1 MNREEF
7 LTAVKELGISITD
20 KQLEQLNEYYKALVE
35 WNKKINLTSIT
46 EEKDVYLKHFY
57 DSLTLFKEYDL
68 TKDISLCDVGTGAG
82 FPGVVLK
89 IVFPNLKITL
99 VDSLQK
105 RLKFL
110 DYVIKLLDLKDVE
123 LVHERMEDYSKQ
135 NEERFDI
142 ITSRAVAKTK
152 ILVEI
157 SFKALKISG
166 HLILM
171 KSSFEEELSDAEK
184 IIRDIGGEVINVNSF
199 KLPIEN
205 SQRALINI
213 KKVRKTEV
221 KYPRSIDKIKKII
234 EVLIK

>member
-1 MNREEF
+1 MSEKEF
-7 LTAVKELGISITD
+7 IIELEKLGISVSN
-20 KQLEQLNEYYKALVE
+20 EQLNKLEEYYNLLISYNEKV
-35 WNKKINLTSIT
+35 NLTRIT
-46 EEKDVYLKHFY
+46 LKEEVYLKHFY
-57 DSLTLFKEYDL
+57 DSITLIKSIDLNKEL
-68 TKDISLCDVGTGAG
+68 SVCDVGTGAG

-123 LVHERMEDYSKQ
+123 LVHERMEDYSKH

-157 SFKALKISG
+157 SFKALKTSG

-184 IIRDIGGEVINVNSF
+184 IIRDIGGEVINVNTF

-213 KKVRKTEV
+213 KKVRKTEA
-221 KYPRSIDKIKKII
+221 KYPRSIDKIKKS
-234 EVLIK
+234 L

>member
-7 LTAVKELGISITD
+7 ITEVKELGISITD
-20 KQLEQLNEYYKALVE
+20 KQLEQLNKYYKALVE

-68 TKDISLCDVGTGAG
+68 TKDVSLCDVGTGAG
-82 FPGVVLK
+82 FPGIVLK

-135 NEERFDI
+135 NEEKFDI

-184 IIRDIGGEVINVNSF
+184 IIKDIGGEVINVNTF

-205 SQRALINI
+205 SERALINI
-213 KKVRKTEV
+213 KKVRKTEA
-221 KYPRSIDKIKKII
+221 KYPRSIDKIKK
-234 EVLIK
+234 LL

>member
-7 LTAVKELGISITD
+7 LTAVKELGISITN
-20 KQLEQLNEYYKALVE
+20 KQLEQLNEYHKALVE

-46 EEKDVYLKHFY
+46 DEKEVYLKHFY

-82 FPGVVLK
+82 FPGIVLK

-135 NEERFDI
+135 NEEKFDI
-142 ITSRAVAKTK
+142 ITSRAVAKVK

-171 KSSFEEELSDAEK
+171 KASFEEELSDAEK
-184 IIRDIGGEVINVNSF
+184 IIKDIGGKVVDVNTF

-213 KKVRKTEV
+213 KKLRKTGE
-221 KYPRSIDKIKKII
+221 KYPRSIDKIKKS
-234 EVLIK
+234 L

>member
-7 LTAVKELGISITD
+7 LTAVKELGISITN
-20 KQLEQLNEYYKALVE
+20 KQLEQLNEYHKALVE

-46 EEKDVYLKHFY
+46 DEKEVYLKHFY

-68 TKDISLCDVGTGAG
+68 TKDIYLCDVGTGAG
-82 FPGVVLK
+82 FPGIVLK

-110 DYVIKLLDLKDVE
+110 DYVIKQLDLKDVE

-135 NEERFDI
+135 NEEKFDI
-142 ITSRAVAKTK
+142 ITSRAVAKVK

-171 KSSFEEELSDAEK
+171 KASFEEELSDAEK
-184 IIRDIGGEVINVNSF
+184 IIKDIGGKVVDVNTF

-213 KKVRKTEV
+213 KKLRKTGE
-221 KYPRSIDKIKKII
+221 KYPRSIDKIKKS
-234 EVLIK
+234 L

>member
-1 MNREEF
+1 MNREGFITE
-7 LTAVKELGISITD
+7 VKELGISITD
-20 KQLEQLNEYYKALVE
+20 KQLEQLNKYYKALVE

-68 TKDISLCDVGTGAG
+68 TKDVSLCDVGTGAG
-82 FPGVVLK
+82 FPGIVLK

-135 NEERFDI
+135 NEEKFDI

-184 IIRDIGGEVINVNSF
+184 IIKDIGGEVINVNTF

-205 SQRALINI
+205 SERALINI
-213 KKVRKTEV
+213 KKARKTEA
-221 KYPRSIDKIKKII
+221 KYPRSIDKIKK
-234 EVLIK
+234 LL

>member
-20 KQLEQLNEYYKALVE
+20 KQLEQLNEYHKALVE

-46 EEKDVYLKHFY
+46 DEKDVYLKHFY

-68 TKDISLCDVGTGAG
+68 TKDIYLCDVGTGAG
-82 FPGVVLK
+82 FPGIVLK

-105 RLKFL
+105 RLNFL
-110 DYVIKLLDLKDVE
+110 DYVIKLLGLKDVE
-123 LVHERMEDYSKQ
+123 LVHERMEYYSKQ
-135 NEERFDI
+135 NEEKFDI
-142 ITSRAVAKTK
+142 ITSRAVAKVK

-171 KSSFEEELSDAEK
+171 KASFEEELSDAEK
-184 IIRDIGGEVINVNSF
+184 IIKDIGGKVVDVNTF

-213 KKVRKTEV
+213 KKLRKTGE
-221 KYPRSIDKIKKII
+221 KYPRSIDKIKKS
-234 EVLIK
+234 L

>member
-7 LTAVKELGISITD
+7 ITAVKELGISITD
-20 KQLEQLNEYYKALVE
+20 KQLEQLNKYYKALVE

-68 TKDISLCDVGTGAG
+68 TKDVSLCDVGTGAG
-82 FPGVVLK
+82 FPGIVLK

-110 DYVIKLLDLKDVE
+110 DYVIKLLDLKNVE

-135 NEERFDI
+135 NEEKFDI

-171 KSSFEEELSDAEK
+171 KSSFEEELSDAKK
-184 IIRDIGGEVINVNSF
+184 IIKDIGGEVINVNTF

-205 SQRALINI
+205 SERALINI
-213 KKVRKTEV
+213 KKIRKTEA
-221 KYPRSIDKIKKII
+221 KYPRSIDKIKK
-234 EVLIK
+234 LL

>member
-7 LTAVKELGISITD
+7 ITAVKELGISITD

-57 DSLTLFKEYDL
+57 DSLTLFKECDL
-68 TKDISLCDVGTGAG
+68 TKNISLCDVGTGAG
-82 FPGVVLK
+82 FPGIVLK

-110 DYVIKLLDLKDVE
+110 DYVIEFLNLKDIE

-184 IIRDIGGEVINVNSF
+184 IIKDIGGEVIDVNTF
-199 KLPIEN
+199 KLPFEN
-205 SQRALINI
+205 SERALISI
-213 KKVRKTEV
+213 KKVRKTEA
-221 KYPRSIDKIKKII
+221 KYPRSIDKIKKS
-234 EVLIK
+234 L

>member
-7 LTAVKELGISITD
+7 ITAVKELGISITD
-20 KQLEQLNEYYKALVE
+20 KQLEQLNKYHKALVE
-35 WNKKINLTSIT
+35 WNKRINLTSIT
-46 EEKDVYLKHFY
+46 DEKDVYLKHFY

-82 FPGVVLK
+82 FPGIVLK

-110 DYVIKLLDLKDVE
+110 DYVIKLLNLKDVE

-135 NEERFDI
+135 NEEKFDI

-184 IIRDIGGEVINVNSF
+184 IIKDIGGEVIDVNTF
-199 KLPIEN
+199 KLPFEN
-205 SQRALINI
+205 SERALINI
-213 KKVRKTEV
+213 KKVRKTEA
-221 KYPRSIDKIKKII
+221 KYPRSIDKIKKS
-234 EVLIK
+234 L

>member
-171 KSSFEEELSDAEK
+171 KSSVEEELSDAEK
-184 IIRDIGGEVINVNSF
+184 IIRDIGGEVINVNTF

-213 KKVRKTEV
+213 KKVRKTEA
-221 KYPRSIDKIKKII
+221 KYPRSIDKIKKS
-234 EVLIK
+234 L

>member
-7 LTAVKELGISITD
+7 ITAVKELGISITD
-20 KQLEQLNEYYKALVE
+20 KQLEQLNKYYKALVE

-68 TKDISLCDVGTGAG
+68 TKDVSLCDVGTGAG
-82 FPGVVLK
+82 FPGIVLK
-89 IVFPNLKITL
+89 IAFPNLKITL

-135 NEERFDI
+135 NEEKFDI
-142 ITSRAVAKTK
+142 ITSRAVAKAK

-184 IIRDIGGEVINVNSF
+184 IIKDIGGEVINVNTF

-205 SQRALINI
+205 SERALINI
-213 KKVRKTEV
+213 KKVRKTEA
-221 KYPRSIDKIKKII
+221 KYPRSIDKIKK
-234 EVLIK
+234 LL

>member
-68 TKDISLCDVGTGAG
+68 TKDVSLCDVGTGAG

-184 IIRDIGGEVINVNSF
+184 IIRDIGGEVINVNTF

-213 KKVRKTEV
+213 KKVRKTGT
-221 KYPRSIDKIKKII
+221 KYPRSIDKIKKS
-234 EVLIK
+234 L

>member
-7 LTAVKELGISITD
+7 ITEVKELGISITD
-20 KQLEQLNEYYKALVE
+20 KQLEQLNKYYKALVE
-35 WNKKINLTSIT
+35 WNKRINLTSIT
-46 EEKDVYLKHFY
+46 EENDVYLKHFY
-57 DSLTLFKEYDL
+57 DSLTLFKECDL
-68 TKDISLCDVGTGAG
+68 TKNISLCDVGTGAG
-82 FPGVVLK
+82 FPGIVLK

-110 DYVIKLLDLKDVE
+110 DYVIKLLNLKDVE

-135 NEERFDI
+135 NEEKFDI

-184 IIRDIGGEVINVNSF
+184 IIKDIGGEVIDVNTF
-199 KLPIEN
+199 KLPFEN
-205 SQRALINI
+205 SERALINI
-213 KKVRKTEV
+213 KKVRKTEA
-221 KYPRSIDKIKKII
+221 KYPRSIDKIKKS
-234 EVLIK
+234 L

>member
-7 LTAVKELGISITD
+7 ITAVKELGISITD
-20 KQLEQLNEYYKALVE
+20 KQLEQLNKYYKALVE

-68 TKDISLCDVGTGAG
+68 TKDVSLCDVGTGAG
-82 FPGVVLK
+82 FPGIVLK

-135 NEERFDI
+135 NEEKFDI

-171 KSSFEEELSDAEK
+171 KSSFEEELSDAKK
-184 IIRDIGGEVINVNSF
+184 IIKDIGGEVINVNTF

-205 SQRALINI
+205 SERALINI
-213 KKVRKTEV
+213 KKIRKTEA
-221 KYPRSIDKIKKII
+221 KYPRSIDKIKK
-234 EVLIK
+234 LL

>member
-46 EEKDVYLKHFY
+46 EKKDVYLKHFY

-184 IIRDIGGEVINVNSF
+184 IIRDIGGEVIDVNTF

-205 SQRALINI
+205 SERALINI
-213 KKVRKTEV
+213 KKVRKTEA
-221 KYPRSIDKIKKII
+221 KYPRSIDKIKKS
-234 EVLIK
+234 L

>member
-1 MNREEF
+1 MNREKF
-7 LTAVKELGISITD
+7 LTAVKELGICITD

-46 EEKDVYLKHFY
+46 DEKDVYLKHFY

-82 FPGVVLK
+82 FPGIVLK

-110 DYVIKLLDLKDVE
+110 DYVIKQLDLKDVE
-123 LVHERMEDYSKQ
+123 LVHERMEYYSKQ
-135 NEERFDI
+135 NEEKFDI
-142 ITSRAVAKTK
+142 ITSRAVAKVK

-171 KSSFEEELSDAEK
+171 KASFEEELSDAEK
-184 IIRDIGGEVINVNSF
+184 IIKDIGGKVVDVNTF

-213 KKVRKTEV
+213 KKLRKTGE
-221 KYPRSIDKIKKII
+221 KYPRSIDKIKKS
-234 EVLIK
+234 L

>member
-7 LTAVKELGISITD
+7 ITAAKELGISITD
-20 KQLEQLNEYYKALVE
+20 KQLEQLNKYYKALVE
-35 WNKKINLTSIT
+35 WNKRINLTSIT
-46 EEKDVYLKHFY
+46 EENDVYLKHFY

-82 FPGVVLK
+82 FPGIVLK

-110 DYVIKLLDLKDVE
+110 DYVIKLLNLKDVE

-135 NEERFDI
+135 NEEKFDI

-184 IIRDIGGEVINVNSF
+184 IIKDIGGEVIDVNTF

-213 KKVRKTEV
+213 KKVRKTEA
-221 KYPRSIDKIKKII
+221 KYPRSIDKIKKS
-234 EVLIK
+234 L

>member
-7 LTAVKELGISITD
+7 ITAVKELGISITD
-20 KQLEQLNEYYKALVE
+20 KQLEQLNKYYKALVE

-68 TKDISLCDVGTGAG
+68 TKDVLLCDVGTGAG
-82 FPGVVLK
+82 FPGIVLK

-99 VDSLQK
+99 IDSLQK

-135 NEERFDI
+135 NEEKFDI

-171 KSSFEEELSDAEK
+171 KSSFEEELSDAKK
-184 IIRDIGGEVINVNSF
+184 IIKDIGGEVINVNTF

-205 SQRALINI
+205 SERALINI
-213 KKVRKTEV
+213 KKVRKTEA
-221 KYPRSIDKIKKII
+221 KYPRSIDKIKK
-234 EVLIK
+234 LL

>member
-7 LTAVKELGISITD
+7 ITAVKELGISITD
-20 KQLEQLNEYYKALVE
+20 KQLEQLNKYYKALVE

-68 TKDISLCDVGTGAG
+68 TKDVSLCDVGTGAG
-82 FPGVVLK
+82 FPGIVLK

-135 NEERFDI
+135 NEEKFDI

-184 IIRDIGGEVINVNSF
+184 IIKDIGGEVINVNTF

-205 SQRALINI
+205 SERALINI
-213 KKVRKTEV
+213 KKVRKTEA
-221 KYPRSIDKIKKII
+221 KYPRSIDKIKK
-234 EVLIK
+234 LL

>member
-7 LTAVKELGISITD
+7 ITAVKELGISITD
-20 KQLEQLNEYYKALVE
+20 KQLEQLNKYYKALVE

-68 TKDISLCDVGTGAG
+68 TKDVSLCDVGTGAG
-82 FPGVVLK
+82 FPGIVLK
-89 IVFPNLKITL
+89 IVFSNLKITL

-135 NEERFDI
+135 NEEKFDI

-184 IIRDIGGEVINVNSF
+184 IIKDIGGEVINVNTF

-205 SQRALINI
+205 SERALINI
-213 KKVRKTEV
+213 KKVRKTEA
-221 KYPRSIDKIKKII
+221 KYPRSIDKIKK
-234 EVLIK
+234 LL

>member
-20 KQLEQLNEYYKALVE
+20 KQLEQLNKYYKALVE
-35 WNKKINLTSIT
+35 WNKRINLTSIT
-46 EEKDVYLKHFY
+46 EENDVYLKHFY

-82 FPGVVLK
+82 FPGIVLK

-110 DYVIKLLDLKDVE
+110 DYVIKLLNLKDVE

-135 NEERFDI
+135 NEEKFDI

-184 IIRDIGGEVINVNSF
+184 IIKDIGGEVIDVNTF
-199 KLPIEN
+199 KLPFEN
-205 SQRALINI
+205 SERALINI
-213 KKVRKTEV
+213 KKVRKTEA
-221 KYPRSIDKIKKII
+221 KYPRSIDKIKKS
-234 EVLIK
+234 L

>member
-7 LTAVKELGISITD
+7 ITAVKELGISITD

-184 IIRDIGGEVINVNSF
+184 IIRDIGGEVIDVNTF

-221 KYPRSIDKIKKII
+221 KYPRSIDKIKKS
-234 EVLIK
+234 L

>member
-184 IIRDIGGEVINVNSF
+184 IIRDIGGEVIDVNTF

-213 KKVRKTEV
+213 KKVRKTEA
-221 KYPRSIDKIKKII
+221 KYPRSIDKIKKS
-234 EVLIK
+234 L

>member
-7 LTAVKELGISITD
+7 ITAVKELGISITD
-20 KQLEQLNEYYKALVE
+20 KQLEQLNKYYKALVE

-68 TKDISLCDVGTGAG
+68 TKDVSLCDVGTGAG
-82 FPGVVLK
+82 FPGIVLK

-99 VDSLQK
+99 IDSLQK

-135 NEERFDI
+135 NEEKFDI

-184 IIRDIGGEVINVNSF
+184 IIKDIGGEVINVNTF

-205 SQRALINI
+205 SERALINI
-213 KKVRKTEV
+213 KKVRKTEA
-221 KYPRSIDKIKKII
+221 KYPRSIDKIKK
-234 EVLIK
+234 LL

>member
-1 MNREEF
+1 MELIFF

-68 TKDISLCDVGTGAG
+68 TKDVSLCDVGTGAG
-82 FPGVVLK
+82 FPGIVLK

-105 RLKFL
+105 RLNFL
-110 DYVIKLLDLKDVE
+110 DYVIKLLGLKDVE
-123 LVHERMEDYSKQ
+123 LVHERMEYYSKQ
-135 NEERFDI
+135 NEEKFDI
-142 ITSRAVAKTK
+142 ITSRAVAKVK

-171 KSSFEEELSDAEK
+171 KASFEEELSDAEK
-184 IIRDIGGEVINVNSF
+184 IIKDIGGKVVDVNTF

-213 KKVRKTEV
+213 KKLRKTGE
-221 KYPRSIDKIKKII
+221 KYPRSIDKIKKS
-234 EVLIK
+234 L

>member
-1 MNREEF
+1 MNREKF

-46 EEKDVYLKHFY
+46 DEKDVYLKHFY

-82 FPGVVLK
+82 FPGIVLK

-110 DYVIKLLDLKDVE
+110 DYVIKQLDLKDVE
-123 LVHERMEDYSKQ
+123 LVHERMEDYSKY

-142 ITSRAVAKTK
+142 ITSRAVAKVK

-171 KSSFEEELSDAEK
+171 KASFEEELSDAEK
-184 IIRDIGGEVINVNSF
+184 IIKDIGGKVVDVNTF

-213 KKVRKTEV
+213 KKLRKTGE
-221 KYPRSIDKIKKII
+221 KYPRSIDKIKKS
-234 EVLIK
+234 L

>member
-1 MNREEF
+1 MNREKF

-46 EEKDVYLKHFY
+46 DEKDVYLKHFY

-82 FPGVVLK
+82 FPGIVLK

-110 DYVIKLLDLKDVE
+110 DYVIKQLDLKDVE
-123 LVHERMEDYSKQ
+123 LVHERMEYYSKQ
-135 NEERFDI
+135 NEEKFDI
-142 ITSRAVAKTK
+142 ITSRAVAKVK

-171 KSSFEEELSDAEK
+171 KASFEEELSDAEK
-184 IIRDIGGEVINVNSF
+184 IIKDIGGKVVDVNTF

-213 KKVRKTEV
+213 KKLRKTGE
-221 KYPRSIDKIKKII
+221 KYPRSIDKIKKS
-234 EVLIK
+234 L

>member
-7 LTAVKELGISITD
+7 ITEVKELGISITD
-20 KQLEQLNEYYKALVE
+20 KQLEQLNKYYKALVG

-68 TKDISLCDVGTGAG
+68 TKNVSLCDVGTGAG
-82 FPGVVLK
+82 FPGIVLK

-135 NEERFDI
+135 NEEKFDI

-184 IIRDIGGEVINVNSF
+184 IIKDIGGEVIDVNTF

-205 SQRALINI
+205 SERALINI
-213 KKVRKTEV
+213 KKVRKTEA
-221 KYPRSIDKIKKII
+221 KYPRSIDKIKKS
-234 EVLIK
+234 L

>member
-46 EEKDVYLKHFY
+46 DEKDVYLKHFY

-68 TKDISLCDVGTGAG
+68 TKDVSLCDVGTGAG
-82 FPGVVLK
+82 FPGIVLK

-105 RLKFL
+105 RLNFL
-110 DYVIKLLDLKDVE
+110 DYVIKLLGLKDVE
-123 LVHERMEDYSKQ
+123 LVHERMEYYSKQ
-135 NEERFDI
+135 NEEKFDI
-142 ITSRAVAKTK
+142 ITSRAVAKVK

-171 KSSFEEELSDAEK
+171 KASFEEELSDAEK
-184 IIRDIGGEVINVNSF
+184 IIKDIGGKVVDVNTF

-213 KKVRKTEV
+213 KKLRKTGE
-221 KYPRSIDKIKKII
+221 KYPRSIDKIKKS
-234 EVLIK
+234 L

>member
-1 MNREEF
+1 M
-7 LTAVKELGISITD
+7 
-20 KQLEQLNEYYKALVE
+20 
-35 WNKKINLTSIT
+35 
-46 EEKDVYLKHFY
+46 
-57 DSLTLFKEYDL
+57 
-68 TKDISLCDVGTGAG
+68 
-82 FPGVVLK
+82 
-89 IVFPNLKITL
+89 VFPNLKITL

-110 DYVIKLLDLKDVE
+110 DYVIKQLDLKDVE
-123 LVHERMEDYSKQ
+123 LVHERMEDYSKH

-157 SFKALKISG
+157 SFKALKTSG

-184 IIRDIGGEVINVNSF
+184 IIRDIGGEVINVNTF

-213 KKVRKTEV
+213 KKVRKTEA
-221 KYPRSIDKIKKII
+221 KYPRSIDKIKKS
-234 EVLIK
+234 L

>member
-7 LTAVKELGISITD
+7 ITAVKELGISITD
-20 KQLEQLNEYYKALVE
+20 KQLEQLNKYYKALVE

-68 TKDISLCDVGTGAG
+68 TKDVSLCDVGTGAG
-82 FPGVVLK
+82 FPGIVLK

-110 DYVIKLLDLKDVE
+110 DYVIKLLDLKNVE

-135 NEERFDI
+135 NEEKFDI

-184 IIRDIGGEVINVNSF
+184 IIKDIGGEVINVNTF

-205 SQRALINI
+205 SERALINI
-213 KKVRKTEV
+213 KKVRKTEE
-221 KYPRSIDKIKKII
+221 KYPRSIDKIKK
-234 EVLIK
+234 LL

>member
-7 LTAVKELGISITD
+7 ITAVKELGISITD
-20 KQLEQLNEYYKALVE
+20 KQLEQLNKYYKALVE

-68 TKDISLCDVGTGAG
+68 TKDVSLCDVGTGAG
-82 FPGVVLK
+82 FPGIVLK

-135 NEERFDI
+135 NEEKFDI

-184 IIRDIGGEVINVNSF
+184 IIKDIGGEVINVNTF

-205 SQRALINI
+205 SERALINI
-213 KKVRKTEV
+213 KKVRKTEE
-221 KYPRSIDKIKKII
+221 KYPRSIDKIKK
-234 EVLIK
+234 LL

>member
-68 TKDISLCDVGTGAG
+68 TKDVSLCDVGTGAG
-82 FPGVVLK
+82 FPGIVLK

-105 RLKFL
+105 RLNFL
-110 DYVIKLLDLKDVE
+110 DYVIKLLGLKDVE
-123 LVHERMEDYSKQ
+123 LVHERMEYYSKQ
-135 NEERFDI
+135 NEEKFDI
-142 ITSRAVAKTK
+142 ITSRAVAKVK

-171 KSSFEEELSDAEK
+171 KASFEEELSDAEK
-184 IIRDIGGEVINVNSF
+184 IIKDIGGKVVDVNTF

-213 KKVRKTEV
+213 KKLRKTGE
-221 KYPRSIDKIKKII
+221 KYPRSIDKIKKS
-234 EVLIK
+234 L

>member
-46 EEKDVYLKHFY
+46 DEKDVYLKHFY

-82 FPGVVLK
+82 FPGIVLK

-110 DYVIKLLDLKDVE
+110 DYVIKLLGLKDVE
-123 LVHERMEDYSKQ
+123 LVHERMEYYSKQ

-142 ITSRAVAKTK
+142 ITSRAVAKVK

-171 KSSFEEELSDAEK
+171 KASFEEELSDAEK
-184 IIRDIGGEVINVNSF
+184 IIKDIGGKVVDVNTF

-213 KKVRKTEV
+213 KKLRKTGE
-221 KYPRSIDKIKKII
+221 KYPRSIDKIKKS
-234 EVLIK
+234 L

>member
-7 LTAVKELGISITD
+7 LTAVKELGICITN

-68 TKDISLCDVGTGAG
+68 TKDVSLCDVGTGAG
-82 FPGVVLK
+82 FPGIVLK

-105 RLKFL
+105 RLNFL
-110 DYVIKLLDLKDVE
+110 DYVIKLLGLKDVE
-123 LVHERMEDYSKQ
+123 LVHERMEYYSKQ
-135 NEERFDI
+135 NEEKFDI
-142 ITSRAVAKTK
+142 ITSRAVAKVK

-171 KSSFEEELSDAEK
+171 KASFEEELSDAEK
-184 IIRDIGGEVINVNSF
+184 IIKDIGGKVVDVNTF

-213 KKVRKTEV
+213 KKLRKTGE
-221 KYPRSIDKIKKII
+221 KYPRSIDKIKKS
-234 EVLIK
+234 L

>member
-7 LTAVKELGISITD
+7 ITAVKELGICITD
-20 KQLEQLNEYYKALVE
+20 KQLEQLNKYYKALVE

-68 TKDISLCDVGTGAG
+68 TKDVSLCDVGTGAG
-82 FPGVVLK
+82 FPGIVLK

-135 NEERFDI
+135 NEEKFDI

-171 KSSFEEELSDAEK
+171 KSSFEEELSDAKK
-184 IIRDIGGEVINVNSF
+184 IIKDIGGEVINVNTF

-205 SQRALINI
+205 SERALINI
-213 KKVRKTEV
+213 KKVRKTEA
-221 KYPRSIDKIKKII
+221 KYPRSIDKIKK
-234 EVLIK
+234 LL